1 MKTLKQIREEI
12 EVNEAEDKKLT
23 TLIRA
28 GLFDV
33 RKLPL
38 LKRALSKD
46 NTKMSPTERNSL
58 LDLLDTLIAHVT
70 GDAGVYTKVRHNVMH
85 EDINETYEVAGEL
98 PMILILK
105 RRSIRAFPDGQ
116 RVALYW
122 ADKLK
127 TFISV
132 PYSSVGVGYSPSVS
146 EEVTLVA
153 EEPIEEL
160 STKKL
165 QNYVYKATDSV
176 VDNDDETFKNDKK
189 RLTGLKLADKKL
201 TARGL
206 KQKNG
211 LTYAKEDDVQELDK
225 KTLVSYAN
233 KAHTDRDW
241 QKRDS
246 ALYLKAANSAD
257 SKDRPDIVSQRIS
270 HAISA
275 DKNVKKRTAGIELAN
290 KKIAKIESKPKKL
303 GEDDVEEAKK
313 ETSFW
318 DDADRGKESLRKADA
333 KSAEKQKK
341 SNAKLFN
348 KVANRKDVK
357 ETLEDIVNENAQKI
371 LNFDDGGS
379 TTIGPFTASA
389 ILEVY
394 NAINDDNKAKM
405 KASLNESRVAFNKMA
420 EFALSKV

>member
-1 MKTLKQIREEI
+1 MKSLKQIREEI

-211 LTYAKEDDVQELDK
+211 LTYTKEDDIEEVSKETLDRYSNSAHASLNYALSK
-225 KTLVSYAN
+225 RDDDRFKSGDMAKRMTDVHGKPKFPERDLDSKRKDDKTI
-233 KAHTDRDW
+233 
-241 QKRDS
+241 QKR
-246 ALYLKAANSAD
+246 LKGLS
-257 SKDRPDIVSQRIS
+257 
-270 HAISA
+270 
-275 DKNVKKRTAGIELAN
+275 TAN
-290 KKIAKIESKPKKL
+290 KKLA
-303 GEDDVEEAKK
+303 EDDVEEAKK
-313 ETSFW
+313 PSDFAGFAKQPKDIKIRPE
-318 DDADRGKESLRKADA
+318 AVYHGKSSGEDA
-333 KSAEKQKK
+333 KPKFLQK
-341 SNAKLFN
+341 
-348 KVANRKDVK
+348 KDVK
-357 ETLEDIVNENAQKI
+357 ETLDEIVNENAQKI
-371 LNFDDGGS
+371 LNFDDGG
-379 TTIGPFTASA
+379 TTVIGPFTASA

-405 KASLNESRVAFNKMA
+405 KASLNESRTAFNKMA

>member
-1 MKTLKQIREEI
+1 MKTLQQIREEI

-85 EDINETYEVAGEL
+85 EDINEVYEVAGEL

-132 PYSSVGVGYSPSVS
+132 PYSSVGVGYSPAVS

-153 EEPIEEL
+153 EEPVEEA
-160 STKKL
+160 KKETGFFDDMDRG
-165 QNYVYKATDSV
+165 VDSLR
-176 VDNDDETFKNDKK
+176 KK
-189 RLTGLKLADKKL
+189 DAKTADKQKKSNSKL
-201 TARGL
+201 FNKIANKKTVKEDDVEEAMKAKRPSDFAGFAVAPKNIKIRPEAVYRSKSSGWDAL
-206 KQKNG
+206 PKQVQDAMKKKKEV
-211 LTYAKEDDVQELDK
+211 KEDDVQELDK

-257 SKDRPDIVSQRIS
+257 SKDRPDIASQRIS

-275 DKNVKKRTAGIELAN
+275 DKNVKKRTAGIDLAN
-290 KKIAKIESKPKKL
+290 KKIAKIESKPKRL
-303 GEDDVEEAKK
+303 GEN
-313 ETSFW
+313 
-318 DDADRGKESLRKADA
+318 L
-333 KSAEKQKK
+333 
-341 SNAKLFN
+341 
-348 KVANRKDVK
+348 
-357 ETLEDIVNENAQKI
+357 ETLEDIVNENAQKL

-405 KASLNESRVAFNKMA
+405 KASLNESRAAFNKMA

>member
-1 MKTLKQIREEI
+1 MKTLRQIREEI

-28 GLFDV
+28 GLFDIH
-33 RKLPL
+33 KLPL

-46 NTKMSPTERNSL
+46 NTKMSPAERNSL

-70 GDAGVYTKVRHNVMH
+70 GDNAIYGKVKRNVMA
-85 EDINETYEVAGEL
+85 EENVNEVYEVAGEL

-132 PYSSVGVGYSPSVS
+132 PYSSVGVGYSPAVS

-153 EEPIEEL
+153 EEPVEEAAKEKRPSDFAGFAVAPKNIKIRPEAVYRSSSSGKDAL
-160 STKKL
+160 PKQVRDAMEKKKE
-165 QNYVYKATDSV
+165 V
-176 VDNDDETFKNDKK
+176 
-189 RLTGLKLADKKL
+189 
-201 TARGL
+201 
-206 KQKNG
+206 
-211 LTYAKEDDVQELDK
+211 KEDDVQELDK

-257 SKDRPDIVSQRIS
+257 SKDRPDIASQRIS

-290 KKIAKIESKPKKL
+290 KK
-303 GEDDVEEAKK
+303 
-313 ETSFW
+313 
-318 DDADRGKESLRKADA
+318 
-333 KSAEKQKK
+333 
-341 SNAKLFN
+341 NC
-348 KVANRKDVK
+348 
-357 ETLEDIVNENAQKI
+357 
-371 LNFDDGGS
+371 
-379 TTIGPFTASA
+379 
-389 ILEVY
+389 
-394 NAINDDNKAKM
+394 
-405 KASLNESRVAFNKMA
+405 
-420 EFALSKV
+420 

>member
-1 MKTLKQIREEI
+1 MKTLQQIREEI

-85 EDINETYEVAGEL
+85 EDINEVYEVAGEL

-132 PYSSVGVGYSPSVS
+132 PYSSVGVGYSPAVS

-153 EEPIEEL
+153 EEPVEEAAKEKRPSDFAGFAVAPKNIKIRPEAVYRSSSSGKDAL
-160 STKKL
+160 PKQVRDAMEKKKE
-165 QNYVYKATDSV
+165 V
-176 VDNDDETFKNDKK
+176 
-189 RLTGLKLADKKL
+189 
-201 TARGL
+201 
-206 KQKNG
+206 
-211 LTYAKEDDVQELDK
+211 KEDDVQELDK

-257 SKDRPDIVSQRIS
+257 SKDRPDIASQRIS

-275 DKNVKKRTAGIELAN
+275 DKNVKKRTAGIDLAN
-290 KKIAKIESKPKKL
+290 KKIAKIESKPKRL
-303 GEDDVEEAKK
+303 GEN
-313 ETSFW
+313 
-318 DDADRGKESLRKADA
+318 L
-333 KSAEKQKK
+333 
-341 SNAKLFN
+341 
-348 KVANRKDVK
+348 
-357 ETLEDIVNENAQKI
+357 ETLEDIVNENAQKL

-405 KASLNESRVAFNKMA
+405 KASLNESRAAFNKMA